1 LNRNTRYLWILVL
14 VIFVFGV
21 GILSGV
27 AVDRVV
33 FAQILPGPIP
43 QTGSDAKFQLLNQA
57 YQLINQNYVDRA
69 AIKPDQLE
77 YGAVSGMVDALGDT
91 GHSRFMTPEMVQQQQ
106 NFTQGQFEGIGAEVE
121 TRNDQTVIVAPI
133 DGSPAQ
139 KAGLTSGD
147 IILKVNGEDVSGV
160 PLSQVVQ
167 KILGPA
173 GSKVTLTIQHGDT
186 GKVEDFSLIRERINL
201 QNVTW
206 AKIPGTE
213 FAAIR
218 VSAFSA
224 NVSADL
230 KKALQAVE
238 ADGAKGIVLD
248 MRNDPG
254 GLLDESVNATS
265 QFLKSGDVLKV
276 KDAKGK
282 ETGIQVKS
290 GGVATDI
297 PLVVLINQGTA
308 SAAEILSGAIQDA
321 GRAKLVGE
329 TTFGT
334 GTVLNQFPMKDGS
347 ALLLATE
354 EWLTPKGRVIWHHGI
369 TPDVPVTL
377 PADAIPV
384 SPNQLKT
391 MTATSLQAS
400 KDAQFLK
407 ALQILAGG

>member
-1 LNRNTRYLWILVL
+1 M
-14 VIFVFGV
+14 
-21 GILSGV
+21 LSGV
-27 AVDRVV
+27 AFDRVV
-33 FAQILPGPIP
+33 FAQLLPAPIP
-43 QTGSDAKFQLLNQA
+43 ETGSNANFQLLNQA

-77 YGAVSGMVDALGDT
+77 YSAVTGMVDGLGDT
-91 GHSRFMTPEMVQQQQ
+91 GHSRFMTPEMVKQQQ

-139 KAGLTSGD
+139 KAGLAPGD
-147 IILKVNGEDVSGV
+147 IILKVGGEDVRGM
-160 PLSQVVQ
+160 PLTQVVQ

-173 GSKVTLTIQHGDT
+173 GSKVTLTIQHANT
-186 GKVEDFSLIRERINL
+186 GKVEDITLTRDRINL

-206 AKIPGTE
+206 AKIPGTD

-218 VSAFSA
+218 LSAFSN
-224 NVSADL
+224 NVTNDL
-230 KKALQAVE
+230 KKAIQAVK
-238 ADGAKGIVLD
+238 AQGVKGIILD

-265 QFLKSGDVLKV
+265 QFLKGGDVLKV
-276 KDAKGK
+276 KDAKGTITSIK
-282 ETGIQVKS
+282 VKPDGI
-290 GGVATDI
+290 ATDI

-308 SAAEILSGAIQDA
+308 SAAEILSGALQDA

-334 GTVLNQFPMKDGS
+334 GTVLNQFQLKDGS

-354 EWLTPKGRVIWHHGI
+354 EWLTPKGRIIWHHGI
-369 TPDVPVTL
+369 EPDVAVTL
-377 PADAIPV
+377 PADSIPV
-384 SPNQLKT
+384 TPNQLKT
-391 MTATSLQAS
+391 MDVSGLQAS

-407 ALQILAGG
+407 AIQVLSGGG

>member
-1 LNRNTRYLWILVL
+1 
-14 VIFVFGV
+14 VI
-21 GILSGV
+21 
-27 AVDRVV
+27 
-33 FAQILPGPIP
+33 
-43 QTGSDAKFQLLNQA
+43 
-57 YQLINQNYVDRA
+57 
-69 AIKPDQLE
+69 
-77 YGAVSGMVDALGDT
+77 
-91 GHSRFMTPEMVQQQQ
+91 
-106 NFTQGQFEGIGAEVE
+106 
-121 TRNDQTVIVAPI
+121 
-133 DGSPAQ
+133 
-139 KAGLTSGD
+139 
-147 IILKVNGEDVSGV
+147 
-160 PLSQVVQ
+160 
-167 KILGPA
+167 
-173 GSKVTLTIQHGDT
+173 LTIQHGDT

-276 KDAKGK
+276 KDAKGNV
-282 ETGIQVKS
+282 TGIQVKS

-297 PLVVLINQGTA
+297 PMVVLINQGTA

-369 TPDVPVTL
+369 TPDVPVML

-391 MTATSLQAS
+391 MTAASLQAS

-407 ALQILAGG
+407 ALQILSGG